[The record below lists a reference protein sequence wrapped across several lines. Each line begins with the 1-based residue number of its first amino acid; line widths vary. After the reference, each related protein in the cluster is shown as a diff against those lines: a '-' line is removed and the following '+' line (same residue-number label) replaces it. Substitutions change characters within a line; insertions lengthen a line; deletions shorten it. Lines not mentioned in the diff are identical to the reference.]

1 MSNLGTFS
9 SMASPNDIKKG
20 TVINMNGDLWV
31 VTSFQRVSPGK
42 GSSFVRTRI
51 KSLASGKVVENNFKS
66 AETLT
71 FENVNYRK
79 MQFIF
84 GDADTL
90 TFMDGQSY
98 EQITLGRD
106 MVGDDAR
113 YLKEGL
119 EVTIIMH
126 GEKAISMELPLKI
139 QYKIVETEPAV
150 KGDTASGNVLKDAK
164 VDNDL
169 MIRVPIFIKEGDDVL
184 VNTESG
190 DYVERVAK

>member
-1 MSNLGTFS
+1 
-9 SMASPNDIKKG
+9 MASPNDIKKG

-31 VTSFQRVSPGK
+31 VTGFQRVSPGK

-71 FENVNYRK
+71 FETVNYRK

-90 TFMDGQSY
+90 TFMDGQNFD
-98 EQITLGRD
+98 QITLSKD
-106 MVGDDAR
+106 MVGDDAK

-126 GEKAISMELPLKI
+126 GEKAISMELPMKI
-139 QYKIVETEPAV
+139 QYTITQADPAV
-150 KGDTASGNVLKDAK
+150 KGDTASGNVLKDAQ
-164 VDNDL
+164 VDNGM
-169 MIRVPIFIKEGDDVL
+169 MIRIPIFIKEGDDVL
-184 VNTESG
+184 VNTETG
-190 DYVERVAK
+190 DYVERVQK